1 MVPKYLKDP
10 VTVAT
15 IVIAAA
21 TVINVAASIYMGK
34 KTYEYTEITKSI
46 YKASNRPY
54 LGLDNIKVKDDG
66 NKHLIF
72 DIIYKNYGTI
82 PATNVIVS
90 DSLIVNGV
98 TIGDGGKN
106 IYNSHSNL
114 FPQALMVFPIKIGTD
129 FDNIVGGHDVLD
141 LAVTIKY
148 RGVSQNGHDEYEDYE
163 VWRYDSVSRF
173 FTPVEA
179 NAK

>member
-72 DIIYKNYGTI
+72 DIIYKNYLT
-82 PATNVIVS
+82 AC
-90 DSLIVNGV
+90 L
-98 TIGDGGKN
+98 
-106 IYNSHSNL
+106 
-114 FPQALMVFPIKIGTD
+114 
-129 FDNIVGGHDVLD
+129 
-141 LAVTIKY
+141 
-148 RGVSQNGHDEYEDYE
+148 
-163 VWRYDSVSRF
+163 
-173 FTPVEA
+173 
-179 NAK
+179 